1 LGSDSISNSNV
12 GDPIVTDNP
21 TDPIAPD
28 NPTANSD
35 PSTGGNS
42 SSTTTGSSS
51 GGPSG
56 GSMGGGAGSSGSG
69 QTIVVS
75 IPSGNGGTPDDSSHH
90 SISAS
95 GTISDP
101 VTPDAG
107 TSGNSGTTT
116 SAIDDTPTSNAGTS
130 DSPVGVSSPG
140 ASTGG
145 LGTSIN
151 PAAIPPNLFISD
163 SNSPGSNQQNIEDD
177 DSEATDSEDESSPE
191 ATRQRILTFL
201 EAQRLAGERWTAKG
215 IAEKLDIPI
224 EIAQI
229 AVLHPIGRNVKVEIP
244 DVSGLYEG
252 EKYAQLTG
260 DFSSGNYIDCGI
272 LTGLCKVVVGGIV
285 IGVVATVNA
294 AIDLW
299 NHFFP
304 ARTKDV
310 PSDNP
315 EERDWKQDKPLTDGE
330 AERLGDPEQLKKDIL
345 GSNANIGKYDLYKD
359 KKGNIYVKPKGNKGP
374 GAPTGLNIKDFF

>member
-1 LGSDSISNSNV
+1 MGGGAGLSGTGQTIVISVPSGNGNTSDDPGSYSISTPGSIDDPTVPDNTS
-12 GDPIVTDNP
+12 DPIDP
-21 TDPIAPD
+21 IDPIASD
-28 NPTANSD
+28 TPTANSD
-35 PSTGGNS
+35 PSSDGNS
-42 SSTTTGSSS
+42 SNSTT
-51 GGPSG
+51 
-56 GSMGGGAGSSGSG
+56 GGGAGSSGTG
-69 QTIVVS
+69 QAIVVS
-75 IPSGNGGTPDDSSHH
+75 VPSGSP
-90 SISAS
+90 
-95 GTISDP
+95 
-101 VTPDAG
+101 
-107 TSGNSGTTT
+107 
-116 SAIDDTPTSNAGTS
+116 
-130 DSPVGVSSPG
+130 DSPVGVSNAG
-140 ASTGG
+140 TTIGG
-145 LGTSIN
+145 SGTSIN

-163 SNSPGSNQQNIEDD
+163 SNSSRSNQQNMGDD
-177 DSEATDSEDESSPE
+177 DSEDSDSEDDTSPE
-191 ATRQRILTFL
+191 ETRQRILTFL

-224 EIAQI
+224 EIARI